1 MNFFKALFLIFLFFN
16 QLQAQNTLKKGEWTG
31 SLKLNQTDVLEF
43 SFFVD
48 AEGFLTIRNDEERI
62 KVTDI
67 RYSDSGL
74 VIIQMPVF
82 STYFKVQ
89 NYGNKLIGYWIN
101 PEKKD
106 YKIPFEAKYKGKKIQ
121 TVKKTESTFNLAG
134 KWEVTF
140 SPGKASSY
148 KAVGL
153 FKQDKNKLAGTF
165 LTETGDYRFLEGQIK
180 NNKMVLSCFDGAH
193 AFLFKASF
201 QNDSLTEGLF
211 FSGTHWSEPW
221 TAVRNDS
228 FKLRNADSLTF
239 LNAGYDKLDFRF
251 VDENGDS
258 IGLSDN
264 KFKNKAII
272 VQIMGSWCPN
282 CMDETVF
289 LVELYKKY
297 QKEGLEII
305 AIDYEIRNDFEV
317 FKKNIKKLRD
327 DLGVNY
333 TCLFGGTSKK
343 SESQKTLPMLNAI
356 LSYPTTI
363 YIDKNGKIQKI
374 QTGFNGPGTGMMYS
388 KYRIETIELLENDLL
403 KSSK

>member
-1 MNFFKALFLIFLFFN
+1 MDFFKALFVIFLFFN
-16 QLQAQNTLKKGEWTG
+16 QLQAQNLLKKGEWTG
-31 SLKLNQTDVLEF
+31 SLKLNQSDVLEF

-67 RYSDSGL
+67 RYSDSGF
-74 VIIQMPVF
+74 VMIQMPVF

-89 NYGNKLIGYWIN
+89 NYGNKLSGYWVN

-106 YKIPFEAKYKGKKIQ
+106 YKIPFDAKYKGKKNQ
-121 TVKKTESTFNLAG
+121 SVKKSKSAFNLAG

-153 FKQDKNKLAGTF
+153 FKQEKNKLGGTF

-180 NNKMVLSCFDGAH
+180 NNKMTLSCFDGAH
-193 AFLFKASF
+193 AFLFKASV
-201 QNDSLTEGLF
+201 QNDSLSDGIF
-211 FSGTHWSEPW
+211 FSGTHWNEPW

-239 LNAGYDKLDFRF
+239 LKAGYDKLEFRF

-258 IGLSDN
+258 ISLNDK
-264 KFKNKAII
+264 KFNNKAII

-327 DLGVNY
+327 DLGVSY

-343 SESQKTLPMLNAI
+343 SESQKTLPMLNGI
-356 LSYPTTI
+356 SSYPTTI
-363 YIDKNGKIQKI
+363 YIDKNGNIQKI
-374 QTGFNGPGTGMMYS
+374 QTGFNGPGTGIMYS
-388 KYRIETIELLENDLL
+388 KYRIETIELLENNLL
-403 KSSK
+403 KSRK